1 MKARK
6 LPLIYPT
13 AGFAGLLFVLGAMWY
28 AASSQNNTAVYLLF
42 FALTAVFLVS
52 IPHTLINLAGVT
64 VTLESV
70 QPAFVGHE
78 VSLPLEI
85 MNGSRATRHG
95 IELALSG
102 SNTERQRIDCI
113 PALKAARITLRF
125 PAGQRGEHK
134 VGTLCLTSVY
144 PLGFIRLLKKFS
156 SLQTYIVY
164 PKPAG
169 DIRLPSSFV
178 RWHDGRPLTEVGEG
192 DDFAGARVY
201 VQGES
206 QRHIDWRAVARG
218 QPLMTKQFTV
228 EEEGVLYFDF
238 SALHLADAEERLSQ
252 LALWV
257 IEAERARRPYS
268 LRLPG
273 VEILPAIGQ
282 SHFHQCMRA
291 LSLFEVER
299 PLRGVRSARS
309 ADPTL
314 PATWTRE

>member
-1 MKARK
+1 VKARK

-64 VTLESV
+64 VTLESA
-70 QPAFVGHE
+70 QPAFVGQE

-85 MNGSRATRHG
+85 MNDSRATRHG

-102 SNTERQRIDCI
+102 SDGEPQRIDYV
-113 PALKAARITLRF
+113 PAGKAARVTLRF
-125 PAGQRGEHK
+125 PARQRGEHN
-134 VGTLCLTSVY
+134 VGTLCLTSAY
-144 PLGFIRLLKKFS
+144 PLGFMRFLKKFAPS
-156 SLQTYIVY
+156 QTYIVY

-169 DIRLPSSFV
+169 DVRLPSGFV
-178 RWHDGRPLTEVGEG
+178 HRRDGLPLTELGEG
-192 DDFAGARVY
+192 DDFAGLREY
-201 VQGES
+201 VHGES

-218 QPLMTKQFTV
+218 QPLMTKQFAAEV
-228 EEEGVLYFDF
+228 EGVVYFDF
-238 SALHLADAEERLSQ
+238 SALHFANVEERLSQ

-257 IEAERARRPYS
+257 IEAERARRPYG

-273 VEILPAIGQ
+273 TEIPPAIGQ
-282 SHFHQCMRA
+282 PHFHQCLRA
-291 LSLFEVER
+291 LGLFEVGTPR
-299 PLRGVRSARS
+299 RDVRSVRSADSTISSARRS
-309 ADPTL
+309 
-314 PATWTRE
+314 